1 MEAPTFDY
9 LPQSQPGEEQP
20 ESRPAGET
28 KEKKV
33 PIPPELRIDHL
44 LSGTASRITEGGSTT
59 IINGAAQTV
68 LERRARHFD
77 VVFMKAPPTEGD
89 AAPEQSAR
97 ICRLVRTEGGV
108 VSIGPGIT
116 NGELERIAN
125 VTKITEEV
133 TRSVYMDGLLISKDH
148 TQRIYETNFVAGTR

>member
-59 IINGAAQTV
+59 IVNGAAQTM
-68 LERRARHFD
+68 LERRARHYD
-77 VVFMKAPPTEGD
+77 VVFLKAPPIEDT
-89 AAPEQSAR
+89 APEKSAW

-108 VSIGPGIT
+108 VSVGPGIT

-133 TRSVYMDGLLISKDH
+133 TR
-148 TQRIYETNFVAGTR
+148 VASTWMGC